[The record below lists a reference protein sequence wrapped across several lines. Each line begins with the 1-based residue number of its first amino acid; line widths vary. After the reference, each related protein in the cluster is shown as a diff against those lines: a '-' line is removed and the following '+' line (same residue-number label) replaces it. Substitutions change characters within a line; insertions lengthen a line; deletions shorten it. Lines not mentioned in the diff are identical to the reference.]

1 MGCGS
6 SMLAWSTVCK
16 TCSAAAWACRR
27 LGFSPTAA
35 SLHLLCGESA
45 GLAPRSAA
53 TRLRCW
59 PSRRQFVSPTP
70 LFSAGLKLSD
80 GRAGHNRGERSTRR
94 RSRTCSGARGRE
106 AAPRRRAALSAKNTG
121 AAANRACSRPA
132 EQSASFPAMRLAIS
146 GTRSSERA
154 SSRLRPHDAELA
166 RFACS
171 PPSQPSQKLEPK
183 RLDPLDKLP
192 FSQKQ
197 LHVEK

>member
-1 MGCGS
+1 M
-6 SMLAWSTVCK
+6 
-16 TCSAAAWACRR
+16 
-27 LGFSPTAA
+27 
-35 SLHLLCGESA
+35 LCGESA

-59 PSRRQFVSPTP
+59 PSSRQLVSSTP

-80 GRAGHNRGERSTRR
+80 GRAGHNSGERSTRR

-121 AAANRACSRPA
+121 AAANRACSRSA

-171 PPSQPSQKLEPK
+171 PPSQPSQA
-183 RLDPLDKLP
+183 P
-192 FSQKQ
+192 FFTETTTRRKVSFYGCGKHARNSRGVVSSYGTDSNRKTAYQ
-197 LHVEK
+197 LN